1 MQINSDCQKRRFA
14 IATLCFWHPVICG
27 VGLKS
32 MKDLNRFV
40 EKIRKENGL
49 LDEVPN
55 FDPLKK

>member
-1 MQINSDCQKRRFA
+1 
-14 IATLCFWHPVICG
+14 
-27 VGLKS
+27 